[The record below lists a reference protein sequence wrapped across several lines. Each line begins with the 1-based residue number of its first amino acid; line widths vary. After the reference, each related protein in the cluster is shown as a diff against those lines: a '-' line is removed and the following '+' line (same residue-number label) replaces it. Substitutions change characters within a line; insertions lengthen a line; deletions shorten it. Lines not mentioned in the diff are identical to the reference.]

1 MRRRLI
7 ITTALAAIATLAMGS
22 VGPLGATAKSKR
34 VAQLSCAF
42 ELYAQGPPQGVPPS
56 ANSFGLVSCPRA
68 FGNGLHYGSATAT
81 STGDGQ
87 GTVAVRFKK
96 YFDRGT
102 ISGTVAGTFTAV
114 SEMNI
119 TYQGAVTVTGGTE
132 RFKHVKG
139 SGTLACTSANG
150 GPRKSVSYT
159 HLRAHET

>member
-102 ISGTVAGTFTAV
+102 ISGTVAGTPQTDRNLRWPT
-114 SEMNI
+114 S
-119 TYQGAVTVTGGTE
+119 TGST
-132 RFKHVKG
+132 R
-139 SGTLACTSANG
+139 
-150 GPRKSVSYT
+150 T
-159 HLRAHET
+159 HRDCSWRSSSQAR